1 MKKIVFLLISFC
13 TVGFML
19 TSCENVQQKSEQFK
33 SKFDAAIK
41 EGNLA
46 VAKNV
51 VNESEAYYNGL
62 SENNK
67 IKYNECSPNYKV
79 LLKAETYK
87 KEFLVAAA
95 FAKYDEQ
102 SYNKCEKIISDTKKY
117 IKTLSEEDRAVFA
130 EVFNWE
136 ELWEE
141 FLVKSLAESYVRS
154 IHECVKNNKES
165 EAQRLSNESDS
176 VLESLNVKLQKVYK
190 NAAEAEANRLIQSDN
205 SF

>member
-41 EGNLA
+41 DGNLA

-117 IKTLSEEDRAVFA
+117 IKTLSGEDRAVFA
-130 EVFNWE
+130 EVFNC
-136 ELWEE
+136 
-141 FLVKSLAESYVRS
+141 S